1 MPQCFPRS
9 VNRFK
14 DARWLKGMKWFSL
27 FRPEDADIWPIWLF
41 DLWPQLP
48 AEQTGG
54 FPLRSLGLMSFP
66 SARFKISLI
75 NTAHRSVTTGIK
87 VTDGGDRGGGRGG
100 GGGISAFSF
109 DSPPTFTFEIAPQC
123 VINNQSKDKW
133 MWSSELLPVGRHI
146 WAVWGFAD
154 NRLPWLWFSPA
165 VCTQMMKKQ
174 QQLAV
179 NQTVQRWQQACGV
192 GHK

>member
-1 MPQCFPRS
+1 MTHLAVWPLTPAASWADRRFPAQITWI
-9 VNRFK
+9 N
-14 DARWLKGMKWFSL
+14 
-27 FRPEDADIWPIWLF
+27 E
-41 DLWPQLP
+41 
-48 AEQTGG
+48 
-54 FPLRSLGLMSFP
+54 FPLCSLQDQSNQYGP
-66 SARFKISLI
+66 QISY
-75 NTAHRSVTTGIK
+75 H
-87 VTDGGDRGGGRGG
+87 GDQSDRWRGSRWRTGG

-109 DSPPTFTFEIAPQC
+109 DSPPTFTFEIALQC